1 MATTDPWSIRALGPA
16 DLRVAL
22 ALSTGAGWNQVEA
35 DWRVFLEAGRL
46 FGADAPGTGLV
57 ATAATLPLGRE
68 LGWISM
74 MLVHATF
81 RGRGIAKRLLERCL
95 LDLAAQGLAPG
106 LDATSAGREVY
117 AKFEFRATGTMT
129 RLVREGSA
137 APAPSGP
144 ASAPEIRSATPADL
158 DPMVALD
165 KRAFA
170 TERRAVLAR
179 LLERS
184 RGLAVVALDRGRHA
198 GFALARDG
206 RRATQLGPVV
216 ASDPKVAVA
225 LLSHAIAHVQGAV
238 CVDLVDGHQAAHDAL
253 AAFGLVPQR
262 QFTRMFYRRDKSP
275 GDPKLGIAIAG
286 PELG

>member
-1 MATTDPWSIRALGPA
+1 MATTDAWSIRALGPA
-16 DLRVAL
+16 DLPAAL

-46 FGADAPGTGLV
+46 FGADAPGAGLI
-57 ATAATLPLGRE
+57 ATAGTLPLGRE

-74 MLVHATF
+74 MLVDAAF
-81 RGRGIAKRLLERCL
+81 RGRGVAKRLLERCL

-106 LDATSAGREVY
+106 LDATPAGLDVY
-117 AKFEFRATGTMT
+117 AKFEFRATGTIT
-129 RLVREGSA
+129 RLVREGGA
-137 APAPSGP
+137 ALAPSGP

-179 LLERS
+179 VLERS

-216 ASDPKVAVA
+216 ASDPEIAIA
-225 LLSHAIAHVQGAV
+225 LLSHAIAHVDGPV
-238 CVDLVDGHQAAHDAL
+238 CVDLVDGHQAVHDAL
-253 AAFGLVPQR
+253 TAFGLVPQR
-262 QFTRMFYRRDKSP
+262 KFTRMFHRRDEP
-275 GDPKLGIAIAG
+275 FGDARLAVAIAG

>member
-1 MATTDPWSIRALGPA
+1 MATTDAWSIRALGPA
-16 DLRVAL
+16 DLPAAL

-46 FGADAPGTGLV
+46 FGADAPGAGLI

-74 MLVHATF
+74 MLVDATF
-81 RGRGIAKRLLERCL
+81 RGRGVAKRLLERCL

-106 LDATSAGREVY
+106 LDATPAGLDVY
-117 AKFEFRATGTMT
+117 AKFEFRATGTIT

-137 APAPSGP
+137 VLAPSGP
-144 ASAPEIRSATPADL
+144 ANRPAIRSATPADL
-158 DPMVALD
+158 DPMAALD
-165 KRAFA
+165 QRAFG
-170 TERRAVLAR
+170 TERRALLAR

-184 RGLAVVALDRGRHA
+184 HGLAVVALDRGRHA

-206 RRATQLGPVV
+206 RHAMQVGPVV
-216 ASDPKVAVA
+216 ASGPKIAVA
-225 LLSHAIAHVQGAV
+225 LLSHAIAHVQGPV
-238 CVDLVDGHQAAHDAL
+238 CVDLVDGHEAVQDAL
-253 AAFGLVPQR
+253 AALGLLPQR
-262 QFTRMFYRRDKSP
+262 KFTRMFYRRDKPP